1 MAIKIL
7 VLGDVVGTAGR
18 QAVAQCLPAL
28 KERWEPDVV
37 IVNAEN
43 AANGSG
49 LTPALY
55 EKLCKAGVDG
65 MTLGDHAFRKQQILP
80 VLDREVNIIRPANLS
95 GKARGKGWMRLSVQR
110 GGASGGEVSVYVVT
124 VLGRLF
130 LPTLAADDP
139 FAAVDRVLGELPQ
152 RGAIVLVEMHAEAT
166 SEKVA
171 MGWHCNGRVSA
182 VFGTHT
188 HVATADARILPREV
202 DGVNV
207 GGLGAGGT
215 GYVTD
220 LGMCGPHDSVLG
232 RRVDRVLK
240 FMTTSMPAAFDVAE
254 QNPRV
259 NGIFLEVDERS
270 GRCVGIERVEMA
282 ADVSRAPFAAE

>member
-1 MAIKIL
+1 MTIKIL

-28 KERWEPDVV
+28 KERWAPDLVV
-37 IVNAEN
+37 INAEN

-55 EKLCKAGVDG
+55 EKLRAAGVDG
-65 MTLGDHAFRKQQILP
+65 MTLGDHAFRKQQIFP
-80 VLDREVNIIRPANLS
+80 VLDREGTIIRPANLS
-95 GKARGKGWMRLSVQR
+95 GKARGKGWMRLRVVR
-110 GGASGGEVSVYVVT
+110 DGGQEVSVYVIT

-130 LPTLAADDP
+130 LPTLPADDP
-139 FAAVDRVLGELPQ
+139 FAAVDRIVAELPE
-152 RGAIVLVEMHAEAT
+152 ANPIVLVEMHAEAT

-171 MGWHCNGRVSA
+171 MGWHCNGRVAA
-182 VFGTHT
+182 VYGTHT

-202 DGVNV
+202 EGVHV
-207 GGLGAGGT
+207 GGLGVGGT
-215 GYVTD
+215 GYITD
-220 LGMCGPHDSVLG
+220 IGMCGPHDSVLG

-254 QNPRV
+254 ANPQV
-259 NGIFLEVDERS
+259 NGVFLEIDEGS
-270 GRCVGIERVEMA
+270 KRCVQIERVAMA
-282 ADVSRAPFAAE
+282 ADVGRPPFVAGGS